1 MLSDELESIH
11 INLGELLNKVDPN
24 TAQILRICRRNLEA
38 AADDARNMENNLYL
52 KEMA

>member
-11 INLGELLNKVDPN
+11 IKLGELLNKVDPD
-24 TAQILRICRRNLEA
+24 TALILRICRRNLEA

-52 KEMA
+52 KEIA